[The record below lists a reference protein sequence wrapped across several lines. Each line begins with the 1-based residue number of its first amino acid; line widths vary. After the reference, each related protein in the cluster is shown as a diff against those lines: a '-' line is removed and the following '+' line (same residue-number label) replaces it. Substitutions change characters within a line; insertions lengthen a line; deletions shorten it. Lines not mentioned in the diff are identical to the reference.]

1 MTAEHLGSARAMLGR
16 VFGGMVESRSQ
27 GSRLWTEM
35 GEEYLNCG
43 GYGVFLLGAG
53 HPAVV
58 DAVSRQ
64 LHRHPVASK
73 VLLEST
79 VADAAARLASVTPA
93 GLTKVYFG
101 GSGTEATEAA
111 LKMAVKQGKTRFI
124 SMLGGYHG
132 KTIGSLSV
140 TGNETYQGPFRPV
153 LPASRLVTYGDV
165 GALREALAD
174 AGDAS
179 CVILEPIQGEA
190 GAIVPPSGYLRGV
203 AAACREFG
211 ALLIVDEIMTG
222 LGRTGSWWASEAEGV
237 VPDILLTGKSLGGG
251 VVPASAA
258 VTTAEIF
265 APFDADFCLHT
276 STFSGSPMAMAA
288 VSAALDVIEA
298 QDLPGRAHE
307 LGQRLLPAVREIC
320 ERECPGLVAEVRG
333 RGLLIGIE
341 LTRPD
346 VAAEML
352 GALIEQRVLVNH
364 SLNSSTVLRLTP
376 PAIFSAGD
384 EEWLLRSLTNA
395 CRAVRDQCA
404 ADVEGNS

>member
-1 MTAEHLGSARAMLGR
+1 MLGR
-16 VFGGMVESRSQ
+16 VFGGMVEMRSR
-27 GSRLWTEM
+27 GARLWTDA

-64 LHRHPVASK
+64 LHRHPVASR

-79 VADAAARLASVTPA
+79 VAEAAARLASVAPP
-93 GLTKVYFG
+93 GLTKMYFG

-111 LKMAVKQGKTRFI
+111 LKMAVAQGKKRLI
-124 SMLGGYHG
+124 SMDGGYHG

-140 TGNETYQGPFRPV
+140 TGNQTYQDPFRSV
-153 LPASRLVTYGDV
+153 LTASTRLPYGDA
-165 GALREALAD
+165 GALQDALVD
-174 AGDAS
+174 GGDRA
-179 CVILEPIQGEA
+179 CVIVEPIQGEG
-190 GAIVPPSGYLRGV
+190 GAVVPPAGYLQAV
-203 AAACREFG
+203 STLCRDHG
-211 ALLIVDEIMTG
+211 ALLMVDEIMTG
-222 LGRTGSWWASEAEGV
+222 LGRTGSWWAGDAEGV

-276 STFSGSPMAMAA
+276 STFSGSPLAMAA
-288 VSAALDVIEA
+288 VCAALDVIETE
-298 QDLPGRAHE
+298 DLPGRARQ
-307 LGQRLLPAVREIC
+307 LGNRLLPSVAEIC
-320 ERECPGLVAEVRG
+320 AQECPELVTEVRG

-341 LTRPD
+341 LARPE

-352 GALIEQRVLVNH
+352 GALIDEQIIVNH

-376 PAIFSAGD
+376 PAIFSPAD
-384 EEWLLRSLTNA
+384 EEWLLRGLTSA
-395 CRAVRDQCA
+395 CRSVRDTFGA
-404 ADVEGNS
+404 VPERNS